1 MKTQH
6 LNLTPLNLCNGLY
19 AVILSNGQETK
30 SIKLLIQKYNEKANC
45 NCRRDATCPI
55 YFMLKNKRR
64 SYIHP

>member
-30 SIKLLIQKYNEKANC
+30 SIKTINTE
-45 NCRRDATCPI
+45 I
-55 YFMLKNKRR
+55 E
-64 SYIHP
+64 